1 MSLIGLSHHWSSNN
15 AKRTLYAFQ
24 QYNQL
29 NKHQEVFSHF
39 ESNKASPHRATGEQ
53 LSKYLPQL
61 SEASVRTL
69 PTSPHSPAIT
79 YPTCYF

>member
-53 LSKYLPQL
+53 LS
-61 SEASVRTL
+61 
-69 PTSPHSPAIT
+69 
-79 YPTCYF
+79 